1 MPATQES
8 GHLYLYQVQA
18 YQNVTYNCFD
28 TRPKH
33 DAKLLLIYSTQ
44 MQTTIHTGTLMI
56 AWTASSRIQDEYM
69 RLWQDELQTWI
80 KLYELHPGPAKCAYT
95 RAMNAKGGY
104 EGTRKVTNALWGIH

>member
-1 MPATQES
+1 MPVTQES

-18 YQNVTYNCFD
+18 YQNVTFNCFD

-33 DAKLLLIYSTQ
+33 DVKLLLTCSIQ
-44 MQTTIHTGTLMI
+44 MSIHTGTLMA
-56 AWTASSRIQDEYM
+56 AWLETTKIQDEYM

-80 KLYELHPGPAKCAYT
+80 KLYYLQPGPAKCAYA

-104 EGTRKVTNALWGIH
+104 EGTRKVVNKLWGMH

>member
-18 YQNVTYNCFD
+18 YQNVIYNCFD

-33 DAKLLLIYSTQ
+33 DVKLPLTCLTQ
-44 MQTTIHTGTLMI
+44 MQTIHTGTLMS
-56 AWTASSRIQDEYM
+56 AWLASSRIQDEYM

-80 KLYELHPGPAKCAYT
+80 KLYNIHPGPAKCAYA
-95 RAMNAKGGY
+95 RAMTAKGGY
-104 EGTRKVTNALWGIH
+104 EGPRKVTNTLWGMY